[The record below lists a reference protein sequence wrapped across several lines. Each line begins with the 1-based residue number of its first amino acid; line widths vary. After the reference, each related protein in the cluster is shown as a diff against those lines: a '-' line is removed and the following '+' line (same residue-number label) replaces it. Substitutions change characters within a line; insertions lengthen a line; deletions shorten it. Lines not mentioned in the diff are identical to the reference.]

1 MADKIINLDGVEVT
15 FFKSNKAKNIN
26 ISIKPN
32 RGVRVSVPRFV
43 SFKNAERFAYQKIG
57 WMKKH
62 LSKIQSLENNTTI
75 FDLDTKFS
83 TKKHQ
88 LLIVKKDLSICKTII
103 KDGLVKVLVPI
114 SVQVSSTDSQAYIR
128 QAIEHAWRKEAKEL
142 LPTRTAELAQIYG
155 FNYAKVAIRNSKTRW
170 GSCSYNNN
178 INLSL
183 HLMMLPDH
191 LIDYVILHELAHTKE
206 KNHGIHFWKLLD
218 EVSGNARSFDKEV
231 KQYRIGVY

>member
-1 MADKIINLDGVEVT
+1 MADKIINLDGLEVA

-26 ISIKPN
+26 ISIRPN

-43 SFKNAERFAYQKIG
+43 SFKNAERFAYQKMD

-62 LSKIQSLENNTTI
+62 LSKMKTLENKTTI
-75 FDLDTKFS
+75 FNLDTKFS

-88 LLIVKKDLSICKTII
+88 LLIVKKNVSSCKTII
-103 KDGLVKVLVPI
+103 KNSLLKVLVPVN
-114 SVQVSSTDSQAYIR
+114 VQVSSNECQAYIR
-128 QAIEHAWRKEAKEL
+128 QAIEHTWRKEAKEL
-142 LPTRTAELAQIYG
+142 LPIRTAELAQNYG
-155 FNYAKVAIRNSKTRW
+155 FEFAKVSIRNSKTRW

-183 HLMMLPDH
+183 HLMMLPDY

-218 EVSGNARSFDKEV
+218 EVSGNAKGLDKEV
-231 KQYRIGVY
+231 KQYRIGLY

>member
-1 MADKIINLDGVEVT
+1 MADKTINLDGVDVT
-15 FFKSNKAKNIN
+15 FFKSSKAKNIN
-26 ISIKPN
+26 ISIKPSS
-32 RGVRVSVPRFV
+32 GVRVSVPRFV

-62 LSKIQSLENNTTI
+62 LSKLKLLENNTTI
-75 FDLDTKFS
+75 FNLDTQFS
-83 TKKHQ
+83 TKQHQ
-88 LLIVKKDLSICKTII
+88 LLILKKDVSVCKTII
-103 KDGLVKVLVPI
+103 RDGLLKVLIPTTT
-114 SVQVSSTDSQAYIR
+114 QLSSTECQAYIR
-128 QAIEHAWRKEAKEL
+128 QAIEHTWRKEAKEL
-142 LPTRTAELAQIYG
+142 LPTRTAELAQIHG

-170 GSCSYNNN
+170 GSCSFNNN

-183 HLMMLPDH
+183 HLMMLTDH

-218 EVSGNARSFDKEV
+218 EVSGNAKGLDKEV